1 MFLGT
6 VASASPENL
15 EEMQIIGSHP
25 GPTESVSYRNS
36 GCAQQFV

>member
-6 VASASPENL
+6 VASASPDNL

-25 GPTESVSYRNS
+25 GPTESYRNS